1 MKLIV
6 GLGNPE
12 DQENYANTRH
22 NMGFKVLNKLSKKY
36 EIEISRTKFKG
47 LYGTGVIEGE
57 KVILLKPQT
66 FMNVSGESVIEF
78 VNFYKIPLED
88 IILVY
93 DDVDILPG
101 HIRVRKSGSPGS
113 HNGVKSVTHY
123 LNNQNFPRVRVGI
136 GKPEYHDDM
145 INYVIGDVPEEEMKV
160 LEQGVDLAEEALEV
174 ILKDNIET
182 AMNKFNS
189 QDIKVTE
196 DEEQEIK
203 NEHNEEQEES
213 E

>member
-22 NMGFKVLNKLSKKY
+22 NMGFKVLNLLSKKY
-36 EIEISRTKFKG
+36 EIDISRTKFKG
-47 LYGTGVIEGE
+47 LYGSGIIEGE

-66 FMNVSGESVIEF
+66 YMNVSGESVIEF
-78 VNFYKIPLED
+78 VDFYKIPLED

-113 HNGVKSVTHY
+113 HNGMKSVTHY
-123 LNNQNFPRVRVGI
+123 LNDQNFARVRVGI

-145 INYVIGDVPEEEMKV
+145 INYVIGDVPEEEMKI
-160 LEQGVDLAEEALEV
+160 LEEGVSLAEEAIEV
-174 ILKDNIET
+174 ILKDGIET
-182 AMNKFNS
+182 AMNKYNS
-189 QDIKVTE
+189 QDIKVVDTE
-196 DEEQEIK
+196 EENIENI
-203 NEHNEEQEES
+203 EQEES